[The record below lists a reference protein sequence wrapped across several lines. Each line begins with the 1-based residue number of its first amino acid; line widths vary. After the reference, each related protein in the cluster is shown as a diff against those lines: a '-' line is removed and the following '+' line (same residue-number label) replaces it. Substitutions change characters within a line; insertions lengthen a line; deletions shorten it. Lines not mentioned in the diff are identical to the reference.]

1 LIFFFSF
8 FFDIQLFLCSFAV
21 IKTNK
26 NMNNPFEKLIKMSP
40 EELLSATKK
49 MLEDKEAWKECVQK
63 KESFSTLENRG
74 MKLMKVK

>member
-1 LIFFFSF
+1 
-8 FFDIQLFLCSFAV
+8 
-21 IKTNK
+21 
-26 NMNNPFEKLIKMSP
+26 MNNPFEKLIKMSP

-63 KESFSTLENRG
+63 KECFSTLENRG

>member
-1 LIFFFSF
+1 
-8 FFDIQLFLCSFAV
+8 
-21 IKTNK
+21 
-26 NMNNPFEKLIKMSP
+26 MNNPFEKLIKMSP

-49 MLEDKEAWKECVQK
+49 MLEDKEAWKQCVQK